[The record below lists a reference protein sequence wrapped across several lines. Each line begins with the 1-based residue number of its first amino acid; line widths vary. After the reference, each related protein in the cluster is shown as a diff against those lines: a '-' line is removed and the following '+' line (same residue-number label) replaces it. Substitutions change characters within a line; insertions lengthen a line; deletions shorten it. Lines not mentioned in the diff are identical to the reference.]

1 MKKYIDEIKKIEE
14 LEKLLATLKSKIKG
28 HENEYPAIMKA
39 INGIREILEKHKHS
53 IDISPEFI

>member
-28 HENEYPAIMKA
+28 HENEYPETMKA
-39 INGIREILEKHKHS
+39 INSIGEILEEHKHNV
-53 IDISPEFI
+53 DISPEFI